1 MKTYIYLIISV
12 FLLWTQSACENIFD
26 RQPLDKISSSDV
38 WNDVQLINAALAD
51 LYALTPFYYGENS
64 IQSTQ
69 PAYMAAEAYVHNAS
83 NSWIEGNLDE
93 TGGVWEYWAYSL
105 IRELNTFIENITQA
119 PIDSDA
125 REERIAEAR
134 FLRAFNYFEMVK
146 RYGGVPIITIPQSIN
161 ESDDELYVHRN
172 TEKEVYDFIS
182 KECDEIAQILPEV
195 SNEYGRVT
203 KYTALALKSRA
214 MIYAASIASFGT
226 QQLEGLLGFPA
237 SEAQSYWQKAYDAS
251 KSIVNSN
258 KFSLYNGKED
268 KALNYQYIFLDERN
282 SETIFAKVYNGKDQ
296 VGHSFDYYNF
306 PGGFQ
311 NYWGGS
317 TSAYIETVEAYEYI
331 DGSDGKLNRD
341 SLENNLISIDEL
353 FKDKDPRFFASVL
366 YPGASFQNGKVYC
379 HNGTYV
385 NGLLNISTSV
395 IGEYNGVNWYARTTS
410 YDKNYMAGTGFPV
423 RKLIDET
430 KAQALEGESKTDYIV
445 FRYGEIRL
453 NLAEAAFELENTD
466 EALEY
471 VNEIRERAGIAPLTT
486 ISRDKIRHERR
497 IELAF
502 EGHRF
507 WDLRR
512 WRIAVDELSKVMHNI
527 RTNFD
532 WNSKLYEI
540 SFENADIVNRGFNEK
555 HYYLPITVTRISN
568 NPNLAPENP
577 GY

>member
-1 MKTYIYLIISV
+1 ML
-12 FLLWTQSACENIFD
+12 
-26 RQPLDKISSSDV
+26 
-38 WNDVQLINAALAD
+38 
-51 LYALTPFYYGENS
+51 
-64 IQSTQ
+64 
-69 PAYMAAEAYVHNAS
+69 
-83 NSWIEGNLDE
+83 
-93 TGGVWEYWAYSL
+93 
-105 IRELNTFIENITQA
+105 
-119 PIDSDA
+119 
-125 REERIAEAR
+125 
-134 FLRAFNYFEMVK
+134 
-146 RYGGVPIITIPQSIN
+146 
-161 ESDDELYVHRN
+161 
-172 TEKEVYDFIS
+172 
-182 KECDEIAQILPEV
+182 
-195 SNEYGRVT
+195 
-203 KYTALALKSRA
+203 
-214 MIYAASIASFGT
+214 YAASIASFGT

-282 SETIFAKVYNGKDQ
+282 IETIFAKVYNGKDQ

-366 YPGASFQNGKVYC
+366 YPGASFQNGKIYC

-430 KAQALEGESKTDYIV
+430 KAQALRVNPRRIILYFV
-445 FRYGEIRL
+445 MVEIL
-453 NLAEAAFELENTD
+453 LILLKLAFELENLD
-466 EALEY
+466 E
-471 VNEIRERAGIAPLTT
+471 
-486 ISRDKIRHERR
+486 S
-497 IELAF
+497 
-502 EGHRF
+502 
-507 WDLRR
+507 
-512 WRIAVDELSKVMHNI
+512 
-527 RTNFD
+527 
-532 WNSKLYEI
+532 
-540 SFENADIVNRGFNEK
+540 
-555 HYYLPITVTRISN
+555 
-568 NPNLAPENP
+568 PNM
-577 GY
+577 